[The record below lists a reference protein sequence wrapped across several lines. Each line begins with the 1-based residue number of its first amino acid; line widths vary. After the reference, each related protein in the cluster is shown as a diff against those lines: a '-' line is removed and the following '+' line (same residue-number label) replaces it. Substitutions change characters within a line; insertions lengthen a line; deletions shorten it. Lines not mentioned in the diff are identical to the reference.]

1 MQYPFV
7 TLMVVYTISWGEKD
21 EIDRTKGRRTGL
33 ADDRR
38 NGGKRALQS
47 RHGALRRRPSLRYNP
62 AVLAPPAKASRPD
75 MRSRGARN
83 SAEPRRFCQACS
95 TSGQQGD
102 GGGEE
107 KAVTREVFSDH
118 QPGAGEGGGME
129 AGGHR
134 ADSLGQTGQKENGHN
149 GGDTQGNACRRGDR
163 ISKGQPD
170 TR

>member
-83 SAEPRRFCQACS
+83 SAEPSRLRQACS

-102 GGGEE
+102 GGVEE

-129 AGGHR
+129 AGGDR
-134 ADSLGQTGQKENGHN
+134 AGSLGQTRQKKNSN
-149 GGDTQGNACRRGDR
+149 NRGDTQGNACRRGDR
-163 ISKGQPD
+163 IPQGQPD